1 MTDVKI
7 GRASEMTLGDP
18 GLTEGNRGSSS
29 ALCRYQPIR
38 EKGKHM
44 KRYEKPRLTAAGS
57 FRKVTGLLQ
66 FRGNDRLLLSKN

>member
-1 MTDVKI
+1 
-7 GRASEMTLGDP
+7 
-18 GLTEGNRGSSS
+18 
-29 ALCRYQPIR
+29 
-38 EKGKHM
+38 M